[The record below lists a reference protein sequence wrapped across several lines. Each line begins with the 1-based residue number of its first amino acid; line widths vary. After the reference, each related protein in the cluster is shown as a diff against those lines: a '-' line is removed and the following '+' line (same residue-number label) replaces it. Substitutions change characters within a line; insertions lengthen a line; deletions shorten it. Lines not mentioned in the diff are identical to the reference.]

1 MRGKILVVKDPT
13 SPLKTLAYRLLFI
26 LLLLCF
32 IAAAFWLDRDGLED
46 TRDGEV
52 SGVDVIYFTAITVTT
67 VGYGDIHPNSTFAM
81 LFDSFVATP
90 MRALIWIIFIGTAY
104 QLVIQE
110 YMEERYMKKLQSE
123 LQDHV
128 IIAGYGMTGK
138 AAARELVA
146 KGYDKDQIVIIDNK
160 EDAIS
165 DAAEDDF
172 VGLLGDASQ
181 ESILTKAAITKAKHI
196 IIATDRDDTNVLI
209 SLTARDMNKNLR
221 IIARANQEENTK
233 LIKRSSAD
241 IIISP
246 STAGGNLMAAATK
259 HEHLAKLLEDM
270 LTAAH
275 GINMRERAVKEGE
288 IGKKPKELKG
298 KAVIGVYKDKLL
310 DVSELDNVKLAA
322 GDILIFLEKKP

>member
-1 MRGKILVVKDPT
+1 VVKDPS
-13 SPLKTLAYRLLFI
+13 SPVKTLAYRLLFI
-26 LLLLCF
+26 LALLCF
-32 IAAAFWLDRDGLED
+32 IAGVFWLEREDGLED

-52 SGVDVIYFTAITVTT
+52 STVDVIYFTAITVTT
-67 VGYGDIHPNSTFAM
+67 TGYGDIRPNANSTSAM
-81 LFDSFVATP
+81 LFDAFVATP
-90 MRALIWIIFIGTAY
+90 IRAIIWIIFIGTAY

-110 YMEERYMKKLQSE
+110 FMEERHMRKLQE
-123 LQDHV
+123 NLQDHV
-128 IIAGYGMTGK
+128 IITGYGMTGK

-146 KGYDKDQIVIIDNK
+146 KGYDKDQIVIIDNE

-181 ESILTKAAITKAKHI
+181 ESILTKAAINKAKHI

-209 SLTARDMNKNLR
+209 SLTARDMNKGLR

-233 LIKRSSAD
+233 LIKRSNAD

-275 GINMRERAVKEGE
+275 GINMRERVVSEGE
-288 IGKKPKELKG
+288 IGKKPKEITG
-298 KAVIGVYKDKLL
+298 KVVIGVHRKDKLL
-310 DVSELDNVKLAA
+310 GISEMDTTKLAA

>member
-1 MRGKILVVKDPT
+1 MVKDPG
-13 SPLKTLAYRLLFI
+13 SPVKTLAYRLLFI
-26 LLLLCF
+26 LALLCF
-32 IAAAFWLDRDGLED
+32 IAGVFWLDRDGLED

-52 SGVDVIYFTAITVTT
+52 DGVDVIYFTAITVTT

-90 MRALIWIIFIGTAY
+90 MRAVIWIIFIGTAY
-104 QLVIQE
+104 QLVVQQ
-110 YMEERYMKKLQSE
+110 YMEERRMRKLQKK

-138 AAARELVA
+138 AAARELLA
-146 KGYDKDQIVIIDNK
+146 KEYERDQILIIDSK
-160 EDAIS
+160 EEAIS
-165 DAAEDDF
+165 EAADDDF
-172 VGLLGDASQ
+172 IGLLGDASQ
-181 ESILTKAAITKAKHI
+181 ESMLTKAAIAKARHI

-233 LIKRSSAD
+233 LIKRSGAD

-246 STAGGNLMAAATK
+246 STAGGHLMAAATR

-270 LTAAH
+270 LTAAR
-275 GINMRERAVKEGE
+275 GITMRERSVNERE
-288 IGKKPKELKG
+288 IGKKPKEITG
-298 KAVIGVYKDKLL
+298 KIVIGVHRKDRLL
-310 DVSELDNVKLAA
+310 DVAEMDTTKLTS